1 MGKYRSKSY
10 KVIETFFIYI
20 KKSKGENIMERA
32 SKPRQDL
39 TNQIFGYLTPY
50 EYIKGGKWKCKC
62 KCGNE
67 ATVYTKYLKSGH
79 TQSCGCKRKETKNVI
94 DMIGFENE
102 GIKVLERAGSDNSQ
116 RALWKCLCKYCG
128 NIFITRGS
136 HIRDGAS
143 SSCGCIHSKNEQII
157 TKLLLD
163 NNIEFATQYTFPDLK
178 DERNLRFDFAIF
190 KDGKLSHLIEYNGLQ
205 HYQKPDGSWSEGF
218 EILQKHGGIL
228 NTCHIS
234 QHLKYSIHLK
244 KYVIYFFQK

>member
-218 EILQKHGGIL
+218 EILQKHDKMKKDYCKNHNIRLIIL
-228 NTCHIS
+228 NDENYTIKD
-234 QHLKYSIHLK
+234 LL
-244 KYVIYFFQK
+244 